1 MKVLVIGDPHF
12 KIKNFTDTDELR
24 TKINSILDQNNY
36 DFVVVLGDVLD
47 RFETCHL
54 DPLKRVVVFLKDIKD
69 KAPLYVLIGNHDR
82 KNNKDFMSDIHPL
95 SALKYWDNTTIVD
108 TTLKKSIKGFNFI
121 FVPYVYPGRFMEAL
135 NFDDSQIENNFPFE
149 EADCI
154 FAHQEFYGCNLGIHP
169 SMEGDKW
176 EAQYPLV
183 ISGHIHEY
191 DRLQN
196 NIIYTGTPY
205 QINFGDGRY
214 KTISEF
220 EFFKNKIPSFQEKR
234 INLGILNKVVIKIVS
249 EEVESYNK
257 GVVELPENSVCKIQ
271 ISGTHSSILQHPTVK
286 NWRKL
291 GHETK
296 FVKLKSNDVDR
307 TVSVTNKKFIDI
319 LYENIKN
326 DDELVDLYN
335 EIFYHE

>member
-24 TKINSILDQNNY
+24 SKINDILDKNSY
-36 DFVVVLGDVLD
+36 DFIVVLGDVLD

-54 DPLKRVVVFLKDIKD
+54 DPLNRVILFLKDLKD

-108 TTLKKSIKGFNFI
+108 STIKKEIGGLKYI
-121 FVPYVYPGRFMEAL
+121 FVPYVYPGRFFEAL
-135 NFDDSQIENNFPFE
+135 NYSTEFPFE

-154 FAHQEFYGCNLGIHP
+154 FAHQEFYGCSLGIHP
-169 SMEGDKW
+169 SIEGDKW
-176 EAQYPLV
+176 ESDYPLV

-191 DRLQN
+191 DKLQD
-196 NIIYTGTPY
+196 NIIYIGTPY

-214 KTISEF
+214 KTISSF
-220 EFFKNKIPSFQEKR
+220 EFLKENDRFVWKEDR
-234 INLGILNKVVIKIVS
+234 INLGILNKIVLKINCKD
-249 EEVESYNK
+249 VESYNK
-257 GVVELPENSVCKIQ
+257 GILELPENSVCKIQ
-271 ISGTHSSILQHPTVK
+271 ISGDHSSILQHPTVK

-296 FVKLKSNDVDR
+296 FVKIKSSEPNITIFYKNFV
-307 TVSVTNKKFIDI
+307 DI
-319 LYENIKN
+319 LFENIKN
-326 DDELVDLYN
+326 DDDLVYLYN
-335 EIFYHE
+335 EIFSIE